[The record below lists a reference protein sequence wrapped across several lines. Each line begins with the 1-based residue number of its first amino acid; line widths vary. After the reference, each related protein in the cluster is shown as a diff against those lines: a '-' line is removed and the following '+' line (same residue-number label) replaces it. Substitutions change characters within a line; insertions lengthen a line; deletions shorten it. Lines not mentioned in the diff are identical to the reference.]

1 MRFLLTLNMPAY
13 SGALVH
19 QIVCAH
25 AANDLDELVDEL
37 NRNDFIIVE
46 EFYKNPQTG
55 EHYSRGEVAINHS
68 HIGKI
73 KILTNQHEG

>member
-1 MRFLLTLNMPAY
+1 MRFLITLNMPAY

-19 QIVCAH
+19 QVVCAH
-25 AANDLDELVDEL
+25 PSDSLDELVDEL
-37 NRNDFIIVE
+37 NRNDFIVVE

-55 EHYSRGEVAINHS
+55 EHYSRGEIAINHS

-73 KILTNQHEG
+73 KVIGHQNEE